1 MPNHVV
7 EKHRPTPLDSPGGA
21 LTCLDLFSGCGGFSL
36 GMIRAGFRVL
46 ATVDFNKEAVATA
59 RENLGLP
66 ESGGQSR
73 HVSSPIPH
81 VLAQDLTTFGPKDMA
96 KLIGCNRVDVI
107 VGGPPCQGFS
117 SARQR
122 DGANHGDRR
131 FVEDV
136 RRHLYKEFL
145 KYVEHFEPRVF
156 VMENVLGIR
165 SAAGGE
171 YYTRVLHEAR
181 KLGYRVQ
188 SQIEDAYRLGV
199 PQKRRRQLFIGVRA
213 NIAEFFPSEVAPAPR
228 AMAGTNFG
236 AALADL
242 PPLQAGKGEYS
253 RDYDPE
259 LKRTAL
265 DSDDQ
270 TKNYLV
276 KVLEIGK
283 AGKLTGHVAR
293 PHNDLDLKCFS
304 SLREG
309 ENSATA
315 SRRDPTLHFP
325 YNRATFKDRYTRQSR
340 SAACS
345 TIVAHLSKD
354 GLMFIHPVQN
364 RSITPREAA
373 RAQSFPDWFTFPE
386 ARTHAFRLIGN
397 AVPPLVAEAV
407 GRAVKSFLESCT
419 SLDSDA
425 LLRSDEVQELEAWFE
440 HPGAPVDLDDEA
452 LLRLWQGL
460 LLSHPELHPANA
472 LDHGPAEEL
481 ACYASSE
488 LSPVG
493 STRPV
498 RRYKRSGWPL
508 KLASLATEVWS
519 RYNRGHLNDQQLFC
533 GRSVVSGGVRCE

>member
-1 MPNHVV
+1 
-7 EKHRPTPLDSPGGA
+7 
-21 LTCLDLFSGCGGFSL
+21 
-36 GMIRAGFRVL
+36 MIRAGFRVL
-46 ATVDFNKEAVATA
+46 AAVDFNKEAVATA
-59 RENLGLP
+59 RENLGVP
-66 ESGGQSR
+66 EIGGQPR
-73 HVSSPIPH
+73 HVDSPIPH
-81 VLAQDLTTFGPKDMA
+81 VLAQDLTTLGPKDLA
-96 KLIGCNRVDVI
+96 KLIGCDQVDVI

-122 DGANHGDRR
+122 DGANHGEKR
-131 FVEDV
+131 FVEDA

-145 KYVEHFEPRVF
+145 KYVAHFRPRVF

-181 KLGYRVQ
+181 RLGYRVQ

-213 NIAEFFPSEVAPAPR
+213 DIAEFFPSEVAPAPR

-242 PPLQAGKGEYS
+242 PPLRAGTGEYS
-253 RDYDPE
+253 RRYDSQLRE
-259 LKRTAL
+259 AAL
-265 DSDDQ
+265 AMDDQ
-270 TKNYLV
+270 TRNYLI
-276 KVLEIGK
+276 KVLEVDK
-283 AGKLTGHVAR
+283 AQNLTGHVAR
-293 PHNDLDLKCFS
+293 PHNDLDLKCFR

-309 ENSATA
+309 ENSAKA
-315 SRRDPTLHFP
+315 CRRDPMLYFP
-325 YNRATFKDRYTRQSR
+325 YDRETFKDRYTRQSR

-407 GRAVKSFLESCT
+407 GLAVKSFLESCT
-419 SLDSDA
+419 SLDTEAIS
-425 LLRSDEVQELEAWFE
+425 RSDEVQALEAWFE
-440 HPGAPVDLDDEA
+440 HPGAPAHLNDEA
-452 LLRLWQGL
+452 LLRLWRGL
-460 LLSHPELHPANA
+460 LLSHPELHPINA
-472 LDHGPAEEL
+472 LDHGPLNEVTR
-481 ACYASSE
+481 YASTVPGLNVSHRIVE
-488 LSPVG
+488 
-493 STRPV
+493 
-498 RRYKRSGWPL
+498 RYKRSGWPV
-508 KLASLATEVWS
+508 KLAPLATEVWA
-519 RYNRGHLNDQQLFC
+519 RYNRGQLNDQQLFC
-533 GRSVVSGGVRCE
+533 GRRVIH

>member
-1 MPNHVV
+1 M
-7 EKHRPTPLDSPGGA
+7 L
-21 LTCLDLFSGCGGFSL
+21 
-36 GMIRAGFRVL
+36 RAGFRVL
-46 ATVDFNKEAVATA
+46 AAVDFNKEAVATA
-59 RENLGLP
+59 RENLGVP
-66 ESGGQSR
+66 ESGGQLR

-81 VLAQDLTTFGPKDMA
+81 VLAQDLTKFGPKDMA
-96 KLIGCNRVDVI
+96 KLIGCDHVDVI

-122 DGANHGDRR
+122 DGANHGDKR

-136 RRHLYKEFL
+136 RRHLYKEFIS
-145 KYVEHFEPRVF
+145 YVRHFKPRVF

-181 KLGYRVQ
+181 RIGYRVQ
-188 SQIEDAYRLGV
+188 PQVEDAHRLGV

-213 NIAEFFPSEVAPAPR
+213 DIAEFFPSEVAPAPR
-228 AMAGTNFG
+228 AMVGTNFG
-236 AALADL
+236 SALADL
-242 PPLQAGKGEYS
+242 PPLKAGTGEHS
-253 RDYDPE
+253 RDYDPQ
-259 LKRTAL
+259 RINTAL
-265 DSDDQ
+265 DSDDH
-270 TKNYLV
+270 TRNYLV

-293 PHNDLDLKCFS
+293 PHNDLDLKCFN
-304 SLREG
+304 SLGEG

-325 YNRATFKDRYTRQSR
+325 YNRETFKDRYTRQSR

-354 GLMFIHPVQN
+354 GLMFIHPVEN

-419 SLDSDA
+419 LLDMEAIS
-425 LLRSDEVQELEAWFE
+425 RSDEVQALEAWFE
-440 HPGAPVDLDDEA
+440 HPGAPSNLDDEA
-452 LLRLWQGL
+452 LLRLWRGL
-460 LLSHPELHPANA
+460 LLSHPELHPSNA
-472 LDHGPAEEL
+472 SDHGPPSEVTR
-481 ACYASSE
+481 YASTVTGPDVSHRVVE
-488 LSPVG
+488 
-493 STRPV
+493 
-498 RRYKRSGWPL
+498 RYKRSGWPI

-519 RYNRGHLNDQQLFC
+519 RYHRGHFNDQQLFC
-533 GRSVVSGGVRCE
+533 GRMVVSGGVRGG